1 MPEVKKDYIPLPEL
15 ESPSF
20 RFAVTLPNFVDPRSF
35 GINLK
40 RVGLLC
46 RLGGIGHLRVVSLTE
61 QETSSYVPTIA
72 GFDAQGNAYAAKTG
86 LKTSTPLYTVDS
98 RENSD
103 GILAQKWVNGVIKIN
118 IDETANRILSE
129 TRWSNGVNMPDA
141 WAYHLNRSIRG
152 GIEDIGIK
160 HLVIGFNK
168 MDLVSN
174 FIVIASIASGNNAL
188 LGYVPWLFWFNVV
201 MPYAMRTYGD
211 FRRSLFLS
219 GPQLDRALLLKLI
232 SSRSTLVKNIPVMIA
247 PWPST
252 R

>member
-15 ESPSF
+15 ESASF
-20 RFAVTLPNFVDPRSF
+20 RFAATLPNFVDPRSI

-40 RVGLLC
+40 RVNLLC
-46 RLGGIGHLRVVSLTE
+46 RLGGIGNLRVDGITD
-61 QETSSYVPTIA
+61 QEISSYVPTIA

-98 RENSD
+98 RENS
-103 GILAQKWVNGVIKIN
+103 GRILAQRWVNGVIKIN

-129 TRWSNGVNMPDA
+129 PRWNNGVNTPNA
-141 WAYHLNRSIRG
+141 WAYHLNKILKS

-168 MDLVSN
+168 MDLLPN

-188 LGYVPWLFWFNVV
+188 LGYVSWLFWLNVIV
-201 MPYAMRTYGD
+201 PYAMRTYGG

-219 GPQLDRALLLKLI
+219 GPQLDRAFLLKLI

-247 PWPST
+247 PWPPT